1 MSKFTLDDATLAI
14 FKNFANINTQV
25 VFSPGREQRACNPS
39 RNFVADVELAHPL
52 PVGCAIYELNRVLGV
67 IDTCKDTGLPELEFG
82 SGALTIRHAHGEVTI
97 PYAHPDVVA
106 APPPTKFQMIK
117 SIASFNLPM
126 SLWTKI
132 KRLASTLEI
141 NYLHLIVTASGELKV
156 KLVNDKDK
164 GGDANGSATFDMP
177 NTTVHTP
184 QPNVWAVK
192 FDSLEL
198 LPGDYTVEMG
208 EISGSGPTGNT
219 IFGVFFTLN
228 DPTKNI
234 SYVTSGHVVKT
245 RQ

>member
-1 MSKFTLDDATLAI
+1 MSKFTLDDATLAV

-25 VFSPGREQRACNPS
+25 VFKQGREQRACNPS

-52 PVGCAIYELNRVLGV
+52 PVNCAIYELNRVLGV

-82 SGALTIRHAHGEVTI
+82 TAALTIRHAHGEVTI
-97 PYAHPDVVA
+97 PYAHADVVA

-117 SIASFNLPM
+117 TIATFNLPLT
-126 SLWTKI
+126 LWTKI

-141 NYLHLIVTASGELKV
+141 NYLHLIMTSQGELKV

-164 GGDANGSATFDMP
+164 GGDASGSATFDMP
-177 NTTVHTP
+177 NTTVHATDA
-184 QPNVWAVK
+184 NVWAVK

-208 EISGSGPTGNT
+208 EIIGNASSSST

-234 SYVTSGHVVKT
+234 SYVTSGHVVKS
-245 RQ
+245 R